1 MNKNSI
7 SNLFLFI
14 KYSKMREQIINLL
27 TEIKKKKQGIILD
40 NVQKGKSQEFILGV
54 SGISMVIYTGC
65 LT

>member
-27 TEIKKKKQGIILD
+27 TEIKKQGKILD

>member
-27 TEIKKKKQGIILD
+27 TEIKKQGIILD

-54 SGISMVIYTGC
+54 SGISMVIYTGR